1 MVLLVY
7 VALRSATLAF
17 DRPFTYYVPKERV
30 PEAVLPGMRVI
41 VPFGKGNRQ
50 TQGIILKTE
59 ESDRRDDI
67 KPVLSF
73 LDDEPVISPE
83 NLRLALWMREKY
95 YCTCYD
101 AIRCFLPPGMDLKE
115 KSLFAAAE
123 KKPPEPLPEAEG
135 KILSHLVEN
144 GPQSAEALSEAFP
157 AENVPLLLKKM
168 EKAGLVSEQTTARP
182 TVSGKTVKCVRLC
195 EGALERKN
203 LTKRQKDV
211 VEYLKNEDSAAVK
224 DVCYYT
230 GVSAATLK
238 TMEKNGL
245 LESFEMEVFRPAYL
259 AKGEFCPAE
268 IVLSEEQD
276 QAYKGLCGLLDQGK
290 PAAALLIGVTG
301 SGKTLVYMKLIEQV
315 LAQGKG
321 ALVLVPE
328 IALTPQLLER
338 FYRQFGKRVALLHS
352 ALSAGERYD
361 EWKRIRSGQ
370 ADVVIG
376 TRLAVFAPIPNLGLV
391 VLDEE
396 QEETYYSEQAPK
408 YHARDVAKFRA
419 VQHDALLLLISA
431 TPSLESMHAAREGR
445 YALFTLPNRY
455 AGGKL
460 PDVSFVDMKKELAAG
475 RFGAISGPLYEALAE
490 NIENKRQSILFL
502 NRRGW
507 SRTIL
512 CQSCGATPTCKHCS
526 VAMTYH
532 KANRRLMCH
541 YCGYSEPEPV
551 LCPACHS
558 RHLSAEGTGTQKVA
572 AELAELFP
580 GVEIL
585 RMDADTTG
593 GKQSHEQI
601 LQRFKEENIPILLGT
616 QMIAKGLDFPNVT
629 LVGVLDADQA
639 LFSVDFRARE
649 KTFSR
654 LTQVVGRAGRGDAP
668 GRAIIQTFQ
677 PEHPVLLAAAAQD
690 YIGFYESEIAFRKAL
705 LYPPFCDLLR
715 FTVSGETESR
725 AADAAAALRSAAARS
740 FGEDGLIGPA
750 PAPIYKVNNRYR
762 LHIYLKTRENATLR
776 SKVSALLTVFMADRK
791 YRGIS
796 FTAELNPLD

>member
-17 DRPFTYYVPKERV
+17 DRPFTYYVPKEQM
-30 PEAVLPGMRVI
+30 PEVVLPGMRVL
-41 VPFGKGNRQ
+41 VPFGRGNKS

-59 ESDRRDDI
+59 ESDRRDNI

-73 LDDEPVISPE
+73 LDAEPVISPE
-83 NLRLALWMREKY
+83 NLRLALWMRDKY

-101 AIRCFLPPGMDLKE
+101 AVRCFLPPGIDLKE
-115 KSLFAAAE
+115 KSLYSALE
-123 KKPPEPLPEAEG
+123 EDLPVNLSEAEEN
-135 KILSHLVEN
+135 ILSFLKNN
-144 GPQSAEALSEAFP
+144 GPQTSEALSAAFP
-157 AENVPLLLKKM
+157 TANVPVLLRRM
-168 EKAGLVSEQTTARP
+168 EKAGLVKEQVTSRP
-182 TVSGKTVKCVRLC
+182 AVSGKTVKCVRLC
-195 EGALERKN
+195 EGAIARSN

-211 VEYLKNEDSAAVK
+211 VEYLRSEESAPVK
-224 DVCYYT
+224 DVCYFT
-230 GVSAATLK
+230 GVTQTTINA
-238 TMEKNGL
+238 MEKKGL
-245 LESFEMEVFRPAYL
+245 LESFEQEVFRPAYMS
-259 AKGEFCPAE
+259 KGEFMPEDITLSDEQQKAFTGLSALLAE
-268 IVLSEEQD
+268 
-276 QAYKGLCGLLDQGK
+276 KK
-290 PAAALLIGVTG
+290 PAAALLMGVTG

-315 LAQGKG
+315 LEAGRG

-338 FYRQFGKRVALLHS
+338 FYRQFGSRVALLHS
-352 ALSAGERYD
+352 SLSAGERYD
-361 EWKRIRSGQ
+361 EWKRIQSGQ

-376 TRLAVFAPIPNLGLV
+376 TRLAVFAPVPNLGLV

-396 QEETYYSEQAPK
+396 QEDTYYSGQTPK

-419 VQHDALLLLISA
+419 VQHEALLLLISA
-431 TPSLESMHAAREGR
+431 TPSMESIYAAKEGR
-445 YALFTLPNRY
+445 YALFTLKNRY
-455 AGGKL
+455 AGGQL
-460 PDVSFVDMKKELAAG
+460 PSVSFVDMKKELSSG
-475 RFGAISGPLYEALAE
+475 RFGTISGPLYEALAE
-490 NIENKRQSILFL
+490 NMEKKQQSILFI

-512 CQSCGATPTCKHCS
+512 CQNCGATPTCKHCS

-532 KANRRLMCH
+532 RANRRLMCH
-541 YCGYSEPEPV
+541 YCGYSAPEPT
-551 LCPACHS
+551 LCPSCHS
-558 RHLSAEGTGTQKVA
+558 RHLSKEGTGTQKVA
-572 AELAELFP
+572 AELAVLFP

-639 LFSVDFRARE
+639 LHSIDFRARE
-649 KTFSR
+649 RAFSR
-654 LTQVVGRAGRGDAP
+654 LTQVVGRAGRGEVP
-668 GRAIIQTFQ
+668 GRAFIQTFQ
-677 PEHPVLLAAAAQD
+677 PEHPVLLSAAAQD

-705 LYPPFCDLLR
+705 SYPPFCDLLR
-715 FTVSGETESR
+715 FSVSDETESR
-725 AADAAAALRSAAARS
+725 AADAAAALRAAAAYT
-740 FGEDGLIGPA
+740 FGEEGLIGPA

-762 LHIYLKTRENATLR
+762 LHIYLKTQENATLR
-776 SKVSALLTVFMADRK
+776 SKVSALLIAFLADRK

-796 FTAELNPLD
+796 FAAEINPLD